1 MSGDRSARGTR
12 ELGGLANDRRGFETD
27 RQVWA
32 IDRHY
37 GRSIGRVRA
46 IARQDGRNR
55 LALFRVETHR
65 ARDRSAEGRDRS
77 ALALP
82 GAHVWADRSAGM
94 ARSIGWLSD
103 HLC

>member
-1 MSGDRSARGTR
+1 MLGDRSAKGTR
-12 ELGGLANDRRGFETD
+12 ELGGLASDRRGFETD

-32 IDRHY
+32 IDRQD
-37 GRSIGRVRA
+37 
-46 IARQDGRNR
+46 ARDCS
-55 LALFRVETHR
+55 ALSRVETHR
-65 ARDRSAEGRDRS
+65 ARDRSAEGHDRS

-82 GAHVWADRSAGM
+82 GAHAYADRSAGM